1 MAIGWERKVRWT
13 VVSVRKI
20 LKDLSLPPINTEK
33 MSMKMVLKYT
43 VAWIPMVFIAIA
55 NGVLRQYVYGR
66 RMKEL
71 SAHQVS
77 SLTAAVLFY
86 FYTSILGKMWPLES
100 SHQALAVGII
110 WLCLTVAFEFLFGHY
125 VANHPWS
132 RLIQDY
138 NLLSGRLWALVL
150 LAVAAAP
157 YVVYKLNY

>member
-1 MAIGWERKVRWT
+1 
-13 VVSVRKI
+13 
-20 LKDLSLPPINTEK
+20 
-33 MSMKMVLKYT
+33 
-43 VAWIPMVFIAIA
+43 
-55 NGVLRQYVYGR
+55 
-66 RMKEL
+66 
-71 SAHQVS
+71 
-77 SLTAAVLFY
+77 
-86 FYTSILGKMWPLES
+86 MWPLES
-100 SHQALAVGII
+100 SQQALAVGII

>member
-1 MAIGWERKVRWT
+1 
-13 VVSVRKI
+13 
-20 LKDLSLPPINTEK
+20 
-33 MSMKMVLKYT
+33 MVLKYT
-43 VAWIPMVFIAIA
+43 IAWIPMVFIAIA

-66 RMKEL
+66 WMKEL

-77 SLTAAVLFY
+77 SLTAVVLFY
-86 FYTSILGKMWPLES
+86 LYTWILGKKWPLES
-100 SHQALAVGII
+100 SQQALAVGII

-157 YVVYKLNY
+157 YVVYKLKY